1 MSSLRVIGR
10 RILERV
16 CRIGGR
22 KIRRGG
28 RGGGDDDETGRQ
40 KVDLSGPFFLS
51 LFLSAFFR
59 LFFHDWLHIGDVGY
73 MRIPFRCNKFR

>member
-40 KVDLSGPFFLS
+40 KVDLSGPFFS
-51 LFLSAFFR
+51 VSAFFR
-59 LFFHDWLHIGDVGY
+59 LFFFMIGF
-73 MRIPFRCNKFR
+73 I